1 MKNFQIF
8 FLHVT
13 WSRLPLISILCILD
27 EQLVKNYHFIYS
39 DKMTTKY
46 LRLRSVRQIAN
57 SHILMQAKSIEEQKI
72 EREIRKR
79 IKKSIIS
86 HQDRFFNV
94 RTVL

>member
-1 MKNFQIF
+1 
-8 FLHVT
+8 
-13 WSRLPLISILCILD
+13 
-27 EQLVKNYHFIYS
+27 
-39 DKMTTKY
+39 MTTKY